1 MTSSMCAV
9 FVCERIRKLGPNK
22 KEHEKERLV
31 GGFFILFLSF
41 FLSFFLM
48 SVLRIVQPYGAY
60 IGFSKWL
67 PTVAGV
73 CAVW

>member
-9 FVCERIRKLGPNK
+9 FVCERIRKLEPK
-22 KEHEKERLV
+22 KERLV